1 MGRAP
6 KWCHA
11 RGAALTLVLALACL
25 SAVRALSSDVL
36 AVGDLAASANGK
48 RFPVVGTPRT
58 FPRPTV
64 TDAVRL
70 GTLRERAFPSRTDAA
85 GAPGAGADAFPAD
98 AGGPVAREDAGGM
111 AESVVEDVVFAEEE
125 TRDASAAA
133 TAEDAED
140 ACLTPRGFETAALDP
155 ASATASVV
163 PVLVAAAAVSASA
176 ALAIREAV
184 AGAARAAAA
193 AAAFAAS
200 AASRCLGV
208 VAGSR
213 SKIRNARF
221 RSSAARTETAEPVNV
236 SVANARTLRSL
247 RSLFSSRAETVRVAE
262 RRAEDDETPPAAATR
277 QVATSRRRASCVTG
291 HAPGRRGR
299 DSTGSA
305 PRRATRRDAA
315 DAAGAALSFPAKTPS
330 PRRSTRLRKAARAS
344 PTSHFEGPEASA
356 SSGSSADESPAF
368 DSEED
373 GEERP
378 GWRVQMAGILR
389 AVGKQ
394 TTRVNDEP

>member
-6 KWCHA
+6 MWCHA
-11 RGAALTLVLALACL
+11 RSAALTLVLALACL

-70 GTLRERAFPSRTDAA
+70 GTLRERAFPSRADAA

-193 AAAFAAS
+193 AAAFAAF

-213 SKIRNARF
+213 SKNRKARF

-277 QVATSRRRASCVTG
+277 QV
-291 HAPGRRGR
+291 PGRRGR

-315 DAAGAALSFPAKTPS
+315 DAADATGAALSVISLQNFPAKTPS

-344 PTSHFEGPEASA
+344 PTSHFFSGPEASA

>member
-6 KWCHA
+6 MWCHT

-58 FPRPTV
+58 FPGPTV
-64 TDAVRL
+64 TDPVRL
-70 GTLRERAFPSRTDAA
+70 GTLRERAFPSRADAA

-98 AGGPVAREDAGGM
+98 AGGQAAREDAGGR

-125 TRDASAAA
+125 TREASAAA
-133 TAEDAED
+133 NAEDAED
-140 ACLTPRGFETAALDP
+140 VCLTPRGFDTAALDP
-155 ASATASVV
+155 AAAAASVV

-213 SKIRNARF
+213 LKNRNARF

-236 SVANARTLRSL
+236 PIANARTLRSL
-247 RSLFSSRAETVRVAE
+247 
-262 RRAEDDETPPAAATR
+262 
-277 QVATSRRRASCVTG
+277 
-291 HAPGRRGR
+291 RGR

-315 DAAGAALSFPAKTPS
+315 DATGAALCFPANTPP
-330 PRRSTRLRKAARAS
+330 PRRTSPRLRKAARAS

-356 SSGSSADESPAF
+356 SSSSSADESPAF

-378 GWRVQMAGILR
+378 GWRDQIAEILR

-394 TTRVNDEP
+394 TSRVREDL

>member
-6 KWCHA
+6 MWCHA
-11 RGAALTLVLALACL
+11 RSAALTLVLALACL

-125 TRDASAAA
+125 TRDASTAA

-176 ALAIREAV
+176 ALAIREA
-184 AGAARAAAA
+184 APAPRARRRRRRR
-193 AAAFAAS
+193 S
-200 AASRCLGV
+200 PRSPRLGV
-208 VAGSR
+208 
-213 SKIRNARF
+213 
-221 RSSAARTETAEPVNV
+221 SA
-236 SVANARTLRSL
+236 
-247 RSLFSSRAETVRVAE
+247 SSRARVPKTE
-262 RRAEDDETPPAAATR
+262 RLVSALPPLEP
-277 QVATSRRRASCVTG
+277 RRRS
-291 HAPGRRGR
+291 R
-299 DSTGSA
+299 
-305 PRRATRRDAA
+305 
-315 DAAGAALSFPAKTPS
+315 
-330 PRRSTRLRKAARAS
+330 
-344 PTSHFEGPEASA
+344 
-356 SSGSSADESPAF
+356 
-368 DSEED
+368 
-373 GEERP
+373 
-378 GWRVQMAGILR
+378 
-389 AVGKQ
+389 
-394 TTRVNDEP
+394 

>member
-6 KWCHA
+6 MWCHA

-70 GTLRERAFPSRTDAA
+70 GTLRERAFPSRADAA

-213 SKIRNARF
+213 SKNRNARF

-247 RSLFSSRAETVRVAE
+247 FASRAETVRVAE
-262 RRAEDDETPPAAATR
+262 RRAEDQETPPAAATR
-277 QVATSRRRASCVTG
+277 QVATFFLRRRASCVTV
-291 HAPGRRGR
+291 HAHGRRGR

>member
-70 GTLRERAFPSRTDAA
+70 GTLRERAFPSRADAA
-85 GAPGAGADAFPAD
+85 GAPGAGANAFPAD
-98 AGGPVAREDAGGM
+98 AGGPVAREDAGGR
-111 AESVVEDVVFAEEE
+111 AESVDEDVVFAEEE

-140 ACLTPRGFETAALDP
+140 VCLAPRGFETAALDP

-193 AAAFAAS
+193 AAAFAAF

-213 SKIRNARF
+213 SKNRNARF

-277 QVATSRRRASCVTG
+277 QVATSRRRALCVTG
-291 HAPGRRGR
+291 LAPGRRGR

-315 DAAGAALSFPAKTPS
+315 DATGGALSFPAKTPS